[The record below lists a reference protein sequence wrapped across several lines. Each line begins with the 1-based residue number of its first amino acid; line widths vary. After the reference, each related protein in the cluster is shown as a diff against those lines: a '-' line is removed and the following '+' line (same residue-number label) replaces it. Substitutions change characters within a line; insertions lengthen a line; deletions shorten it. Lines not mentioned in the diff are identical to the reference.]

1 MNNQEILS
9 KLING
14 TENTVKFEFEGLDAP
29 ITLRPLTSGEI
40 LILQKVEK
48 KNQKFTI
55 RMEKDARG
63 GKGKFRDK
71 VKKEVQK
78 LENEIDAEQ
87 LRESV
92 ARTKF
97 KAVSISADISEDMVE
112 QLPSALVEAIFD
124 KVVEISK
131 LTKKDLDLL
140 AEFHEDE

>member
-14 TENTVKFEFEGLDAP
+14 TGNTVQFEFEGLEGP
-29 ITLRPLTSGEI
+29 ITLRPLTSGEV

-92 ARTKF
+92 ALTKF
-97 KAVSISADISEDMVE
+97 KAVSISADISEEMVAG
-112 QLPSALVEAIFD
+112 LPGSLVEAIFD